1 MASDFLD
8 QALKNINEGLEK
20 VKDAKGRVI
29 APSVADALR
38 DFCRQEPAFAQTVAE
53 DGGFDKC
60 IADVVKGVGSSISD
74 LDCYRRA
81 VKHYFPS
88 ADVRMQLTIEMT
100 PETQAEKPAGI
111 VLDFS
116 DLFF

>member
-1 MASDFLD
+1 MASEFLD
-8 QALKNINEGLEK
+8 QALNNIDEGLK
-20 VKDAKGRVI
+20 RIKDQKGRVI

-38 DFCRQEPAFAQTVAE
+38 DFCRQEPAFAQAVAE
-53 DGGFDKC
+53 DGGFDGC

-81 VKHYFPS
+81 VRHYFPS
-88 ADVRMQLTIEMT
+88 ANVKMQLTIEMA
-100 PETQAEKPAGI
+100 PETQADKPAGI